1 MLKTSIPTEDIGK
14 SPMIPGRYLRSTSR
28 TSDPKTSHIRPEV
41 TLLMKEWLQ
50 GPDPEEGTI
59 WIVPRRME
67 DGIGHEALCLCP
79 RTGRDTD
86 ATPVSQK
93 TL

>member
-1 MLKTSIPTEDIGK
+1 MLKTSIPTEDIEK
-14 SPMIPGRYLRSTSR
+14 FSMIPGRYLRSTSR
-28 TSDPKTSHIRPEV
+28 TSDPKTSRGRPEV
-41 TLLMKEWLQ
+41 TLLMKEWSQ

-67 DGIGHEALCLCP
+67 DKLEHE
-79 RTGRDTD
+79 
-86 ATPVSQK
+86 K